1 MKDFKI
7 LEWNIKWLIVSI
19 CLVGIFLLSSFNTS
33 QEKSWEIKY
42 HEIKKERDMY
52 KKTSE
57 ALLKNWKSCEEK
69 LNK

>member
-19 CLVGIFLLSSFNTS
+19 CLVGIFLLSSFNTYQKS
-33 QEKSWEIKY
+33 SWEIKY
-42 HEIKKERDMY
+42 YEIKKERDMY

-57 ALLKNWKSCEEK
+57 MLLKNWKSCEEK